1 MGEMVGLNSRQVRP
15 LPTSPSDTY
24 NGAEVMQTITI
35 RGGDASKGYEHN
47 PQEAWLPITESRNG
61 DTYFATFHLICS
73 GLGWHALSLPF
84 AFASLGW

>member
-35 RGGDASKGYEHN
+35 RGGDASKGYN
-47 PQEAWLPITESRNG
+47 QEVVMQTIANFTQ
-61 DTYFATFHLICS
+61 LIKSYCS
-73 GLGWHALSLPF
+73 
-84 AFASLGW
+84 